1 MKLPLH
7 EFSFVKAT
15 APYSARFVA
24 HVSFIKNLLYWISV
38 NAQ

>member
-15 APYSARFVA
+15 AP
-24 HVSFIKNLLYWISV
+24 LLVKHKKQKSTTNQAYV
-38 NAQ
+38 HNKK